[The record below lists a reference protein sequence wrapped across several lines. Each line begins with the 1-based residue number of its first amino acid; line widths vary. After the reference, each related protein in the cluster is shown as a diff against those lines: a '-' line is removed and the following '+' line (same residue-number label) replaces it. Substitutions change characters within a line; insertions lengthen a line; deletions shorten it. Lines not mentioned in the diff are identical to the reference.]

1 LFARFT
7 FHLAE
12 SSRKFPTHRERA
24 RPAGSGTRGLAAK
37 TIGTGA
43 LAGLIAL
50 AVAALAPAVGAMA
63 ADDVAAADLAAP
75 ALMFDRPHLAAIEGA
90 TVLTY
95 SFERSGT
102 EAEAFTDTVKAGV
115 TVNEDGSK
123 DLAIRFLTGTH
134 RVPVVDLRAYR
145 GNPVVMVFLQN
156 DVRTMSESLEGGFNY
171 LRNRIR
177 DALRDAKA
185 EEIEAVLGERK
196 VPAFRVAIQPFAD
209 DPNAERL
216 GHLAHKRYEF
226 VLSPEVPGEY
236 LSIRATTPGEVPDA
250 ARSAKE
256 DSLRFVVAESGT
268 LD

>member
-1 LFARFT
+1 MGRDGRRPGGRGAERRTARAPVAGV
-7 FHLAE
+7 LA
-12 SSRKFPTHRERA
+12 
-24 RPAGSGTRGLAAK
+24 GLAA
-37 TIGTGA
+37 
-43 LAGLIAL
+43 L
-50 AVAALAPAVGAMA
+50 AVTALVPDAGARA
-63 ADDVAAADLAAP
+63 ADDVAATDLAAP

-95 SFERSGT
+95 SFERSGA

-115 TVNEDGSK
+115 TVNGDGTK
-123 DLAIRFLTGTH
+123 DLAIQFLTGTH

-156 DVRTMSESLEGGFNY
+156 DVRSMSESLEGGFNY

-185 EEIEAVLGERK
+185 ERIEAALGEGT
-196 VPAFRVAIQPFAD
+196 VPAYRVAIQPFAG

-226 VLSPEVPGEY
+226 VLSPDVPGEY
-236 LSIRATTPGEVPDA
+236 LSIRATTPGEAPDA
-250 ARSAKE
+250 GPAAKE